1 MNDAAPAPPPSR
13 NEALILV
20 RGLAGAI
27 AGGVLGYFAFRFLS
41 QQGFYGLMIPGLL
54 VGLGAGW
61 AAGQRS
67 QVLGILCAVGG
78 LALMIVAEWLR
89 APMAA
94 DKSLLYFV
102 THLHQMDGATV
113 KIVMLVLGAAAAWW
127 FGQGR

>member
-1 MNDAAPAPPPSR
+1 MNDAATTVPPSR

-20 RGLAGAI
+20 RGIAGAI

-41 QQGFYGLMIPGLL
+41 SQGFYGLMIPGLL

-61 AAGQRS
+61 AARQRS
-67 QVLGILCAVGG
+67 QILGIVCALGG

-89 APMAA
+89 SPMLA

-113 KIVMLVLGAAAAWW
+113 KIAMLALGTAAAWW
-127 FGQGR
+127 FGRGR